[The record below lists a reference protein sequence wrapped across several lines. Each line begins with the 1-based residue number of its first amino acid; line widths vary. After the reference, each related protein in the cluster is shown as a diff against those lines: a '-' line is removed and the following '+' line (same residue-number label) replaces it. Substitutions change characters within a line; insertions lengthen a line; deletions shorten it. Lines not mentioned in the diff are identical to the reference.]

1 MNFEY
6 SEETKRKFEQMK
18 PRQIKIDAAALPDS
32 LLTDVSSTCLKIS
45 KDFEDFLEKEFEKR
59 GYTRDELLSG
69 KHKLERNIQQFESG
83 DELHQYFVDNMCIL
97 EFYKKITTDF
107 EENSYFMGYEVYM
120 TN

>member
-18 PRQIKIDAAALPDS
+18 PRQMKIDAAALPDS
-32 LLTDVSSTCLKIS
+32 LLTDVNSIVLKIS
-45 KDFEDFLEKEFEKR
+45 KYFEDFLEKEFEKR

-69 KHKLERNIQQFESG
+69 KHNLKRNIQKLENG
-83 DELHQYFVDNMCIL
+83 DELHQYFIDGACVL
-97 EFYKKITTDF
+97 GFYKKLNPDF

>member
-18 PRQIKIDAAALPDS
+18 PRQMKVDAFAQSDS
-32 LLTDVSSTCLKIS
+32 LLTDVSSIGLEIS

-69 KHKLERNIQQFESG
+69 KHNLKRNIQKLENG
-83 DELHQYFVDNMCIL
+83 DELHQYFIDGACVL
-97 EFYKKITTDF
+97 GFYKKLNTDF
-107 EENSYFMGYEVYM
+107 EENSYFMGYKI
-120 TN
+120 NAIN